1 MVQENKEKEEE
12 RMSES
17 GITSILLGY
26 RTSAKLP
33 SQSRLGRGLSL
44 YAMQDDTTACLAP
57 EMVCFE
63 RDTAIGSSEG
73 WKA

>member
-1 MVQENKEKEEE
+1 MVQENKEKEGE
-12 RMSES
+12 RMSE
-17 GITSILLGY
+17 
-26 RTSAKLP
+26 SAKLP